1 MEFLNKIKN
10 YHMGKAVM
18 IGMMIGSI
26 IGGYIPL
33 LWGDSAFSMTA
44 VFTSAIGG
52 FLGIFISYKI
62 SSAFF

>member
-1 MEFLNKIKN
+1 
-10 YHMGKAVM
+10 MGKAVM
-18 IGMMIGSI
+18 VGMMIGSI
-26 IGGYIPL
+26 VGGYIPL

-62 SSAFF
+62 SSTFF